1 MLRLKGITKNYKVAG
16 GEIEVLKGLDVCFRK
31 NEFVS
36 ILGPSGCGKTTTLN
50 IVGGLDKYTKGDLI
64 ISGKST
70 KNFKDHDWDIY
81 RNQRI
86 GFIFQSYNLIPHQT
100 VLGNVELSLTISG
113 ISKEERV
120 ERSIRALER
129 VGLKG
134 EEYKRPNQLSGGQCQ
149 RVAIARALV
158 NEPDILLADEPTGAL
173 DSKTSVQI
181 MELIK
186 EISKDKLVIMVT
198 HNGEIAEQ
206 YSSRIIRL
214 VDGEITEDTNPY
226 SEADETKEY
235 ENLKPETG
243 KKKKN
248 KAKMSWWTAFKL
260 STRNLLSKKKRTLL
274 TSIAGSI
281 GIIGISAVLAVSS
294 GVTGYIDN
302 MQDDMLSGNPI
313 TITETAFNLDA
324 MMEELSTGEKKDFVE
339 KKENYVNIDATLAY
353 LSKRLDAVNTM
364 IGTNNLTKD
373 YVDYVKN
380 IPSEQATV
388 VVNQGLNVTNNIY
401 TNFTGGGDTPKTENI
416 SLSAL
421 KNIYTSVM
429 KETDFGDNASF
440 ISMLGDIFMQAPN
453 DEEYILSQYELNEG
467 GRIAK
472 EKNEIMIVVNGDK
485 ALTDLML
492 AQLGY
497 YTQNEFI
504 NIAYEATGSGL
515 YDSSLQIRKEISYD
529 ELINREFVWY
539 DNDTVFN
546 EKYATNPADG
556 LDVNNPFTYNYKSDG
571 FDKSKDNEGMIKFKV
586 VGILTPKENLNY
598 GCLQAGFYYTE
609 EFARHAVA
617 SNNESKIVKY
627 LRDDLKISSFNT
639 MLITQQL
646 PNGTEVVV
654 PVPGYP
660 TITYQ
665 YDYFSVETDSMS
677 ELTTGYVGKANT
689 MTSMMSS
696 MSQFFGQ
703 QGNEEQEE
711 NASPN
716 YEVLSLNLRELGAD
730 TVSNDIKIY
739 AKSLDMKE
747 YVLEY
752 LNKWNDK
759 DTIINING
767 KNLALKVDD
776 NDVAEGYEPRTEI
789 KYTDTLS
796 LIMTMI
802 TSMVDIVTIAL
813 ISFTSLALVVSCVM
827 ISIVTYVSVVERVKE
842 IGVVRSLGGR
852 KKDVSNLFNAET
864 LIIGASSG
872 LIGIGFTYF
881 MSFIVNLIVKGAI
894 GFPIMTLKPVSALIM
909 LLLSVGLTV
918 LSGLIPAKKAS
929 RQDPVVALRTE

>member
-16 GEIEVLKGLDVCFRK
+16 GEIEVLKGLNVCFRK

-100 VLGNVELSLTISG
+100 VLGNVELALTISG
-113 ISKEERV
+113 ISKEERL
-120 ERSIRALER
+120 ERSLRALER

-134 EEYKRPNQLSGGQCQ
+134 EEHKRPNQLSGGQCQ

-226 SEADETKEY
+226 SEEDEAKEY
-235 ENLKPETG
+235 KNVSSEKD

-260 STRNLLSKKKRTLL
+260 SARNLLSKRKRTLL

-294 GVTGYIDN
+294 GVSGYIDN

-313 TITETAFNLDA
+313 TITEQTIDLNA
-324 MMEELSTGEKKDFVE
+324 MMDGMSTNEKVE
-339 KKENYVNIDATLAY
+339 FIKKEGYVNVDSMLSFLAKQLETMDNMMLTNEITQEYIEY
-353 LSKRLDAVNTM
+353 LK
-364 IGTNNLTKD
+364 G
-373 YVDYVKN
+373 
-380 IPSEQATV
+380 IPNEQATV
-388 VVNQGLNVTNNIY
+388 LVDRGINVANNIY
-401 TNFTGGGDTPKTENI
+401 TDFSIDGSLEKTENI
-416 SLSAL
+416 SITAL
-421 KNIYTSVM
+421 KQIYTSVM
-429 KETDFGDNASF
+429 KDTDFADSSYL
-440 ISMLGDIFMQAPN
+440 ISTLESVFKQAPN
-453 DEEYILSQYELNEG
+453 DPEYIKSQYDIKAGKIATEENEV
-467 GRIAK
+467 
-472 EKNEIMIVVNGDK
+472 MIVVNSDW
-485 ALTDLML
+485 ALTDMTL

-504 NIAYEATGSGL
+504 NIAYKATE
-515 YDSSLQIRKEISYD
+515 DSDRYNSELDIENFSYD
-529 ELINREFVWY
+529 ELLNKKFVWY
-539 DNDTVFN
+539 DNDTVFFETNINTPMAIVPYMYKYNSN
-546 EKYATNPADG
+546 EFAENSNG
-556 LDVNNPFTYNYKSDG
+556 L
-571 FDKSKDNEGMIKFKV
+571 ELKV
-586 VGILTPKENLNY
+586 VGILSPKENLNY
-598 GCLQAGFYYTE
+598 GCLNAGFYYTE
-609 EFARHAVA
+609 AFADYVIEKNT
-617 SNNESKIVKY
+617 SSKIVSY
-627 LRDDLKISSFNT
+627 VDALEDDVLV
-639 MLITQQL
+639 TQL
-646 PNGTEVVV
+646 EYDEAGNIIPPT
-654 PVPGYP
+654 
-660 TITYQ
+660 TITYT
-665 YDYFSVETDSMS
+665 YSYTTIDGEKKFSSGQIGSVD
-677 ELTTGYVGKANT
+677 A
-689 MTSMMSS
+689 MSS
-696 MSQFFGQ
+696 LGAMFG
-703 QGNEEQEE
+703 GNK
-711 NASPN
+711 NSAK
-716 YEVLSLNLRELGAD
+716 LTLTLRELGGGA
-730 TVSNDIKIY
+730 VPIDIKIY
-739 AKSLDMKE
+739 AKDLDMKAL
-747 YVLEY
+747 VLEY
-752 LNKWNDK
+752 LDKWNDPNS
-759 DTIINING
+759 TLEING

-776 NDVAEGYEPRTEI
+776 NPVPEGYEPRTEI

-796 LIMTMI
+796 IIMTML
-802 TSMVDIVTIAL
+802 TSMVDIITIAL

-842 IGVVRSLGGR
+842 IGVIRSLGGR

-864 LIIGASSG
+864 LMIGTASG

-881 MSFIVNLIVKGAI
+881 MSFIVNLIVKSAI
-894 GFPIMTLKPVSALIM
+894 GFSIMTLELPAALIM
-909 LLLSVGLTV
+909 LGLSVGLTV

>member
-1 MLRLKGITKNYKVAG
+1 MLKLKGITKNYKVAG

-50 IVGGLDKYTKGDLI
+50 IVGGLDKYTRGDLI

-100 VLGNVELSLTISG
+100 VLGNVELALTISG

-120 ERSIRALER
+120 RRSMRALER
-129 VGLKG
+129 VGLQG
-134 EEYKRPNQLSGGQCQ
+134 EEHKRPNQLSGGQCQ

-198 HNGEIAEQ
+198 HNSEIAEE
-206 YSSRIIRL
+206 YSTRIIRL
-214 VDGEITEDTNPY
+214 VDGEIIEDTNPY
-226 SEADETKEY
+226 SEEDEAKEY
-235 ENLKPETG
+235 ENLQTTAKR
-243 KKKKN
+243 KKN
-248 KAKMSWWTAFKL
+248 KAKMSRWTAFKL
-260 STRNLLSKKKRTLL
+260 SGRNLLSKLKRTLL

-294 GVTGYIDN
+294 GVSGFIDN

-313 TITETAFNLDA
+313 TVTEQAFDLDA
-324 MMEELSTGEKKDFVE
+324 MMGGMDMGDKVE
-339 KKENYVNIDATLAY
+339 MLKKEGYVNVEAMLAF
-353 LSKRLDAVNTM
+353 LSERLDTMNTM
-364 IGTNNLTKD
+364 VGTNYITQE
-373 YVDYVKN
+373 YVDYVES
-380 IPSEQATV
+380 IPNEQATV
-388 VVNQGLNVTNNIY
+388 LVNKGINVANNVY
-401 TNFTGGGDTPKTENI
+401 TDFSVDGKAENTQNI
-416 SLSAL
+416 SLSSL
-421 KNIYTSVM
+421 KKIYTSVM
-429 KETDFGDNASF
+429 KETKFGDNSSF
-440 ISMLGDIFMQAPN
+440 ISMLGDIFMQSPT
-453 DEEYILSQYELNEG
+453 DDEYILSQYELNPG
-467 GRIAK
+467 GKLAK
-472 EKNEIMIVVNGDK
+472 EKNEIMIVVNKDK

-504 NIAYEATGSGL
+504 NIAYEAT
-515 YDSSLQIRKEISYD
+515 DSEAYNPELKIPTEFSYE
-529 ELINREFVWY
+529 ELIGREFVWY

-546 EKYATNPADG
+546 ENYSAEPADG
-556 LDVNNPFTYNYKSDG
+556 LNASNPFTYNYKSDS
-571 FDKSKDNEGMIKFKV
+571 FDKSETNEDMVKFKI

-598 GCLQAGFYYTE
+598 GCLKAGFYYTE
-609 EFARHAVA
+609 DFADFVVQK
-617 SNNESKIVKY
+617 NDQSKVVKY
-627 LRDDLKISSFNT
+627 LRDQLKTHEYSTVLVTSK
-639 MLITQQL
+639 L
-646 PNGTEVVV
+646 PNGTIVTM
-654 PVPGYP
+654 PAPNSP
-660 TITYQ
+660 SITYT
-665 YDYFSVETDSMS
+665 YTYYSIETNSYS
-677 ELTTGYVGKANT
+677 QPVIGYVGEANP

-696 MSQFFGQ
+696 MGQMFSGSSQ
-703 QGNEEQEE
+703 
-711 NASPN
+711 SSSSN
-716 YEVLSLNLRELGAD
+716 YEILGLSLRDLGAQ

-739 AKSLDMKE
+739 AKNLEMKE
-747 YVLEY
+747 HVIAHLD
-752 LNKWNDK
+752 KWND
-759 DTIINING
+759 DH
-767 KNLALKVDD
+767 AD
-776 NDVAEGYEPRTEI
+776 NEI

-796 LIMTMI
+796 LIMSMI

-827 ISIVTYVSVVERVKE
+827 IAIITYVSVVERIKE
-842 IGVVRSLGGR
+842 IGVIRSLGGR

-864 LIIGASSG
+864 LVIGTASG
-872 LIGIGFTYF
+872 LIGVGFTYF
-881 MSFIVNLIVKGAI
+881 MSFLVNLVVKSAI
-894 GFPIMTLKPVSALIM
+894 GFPIMTLKLPSALIM
-909 LLLSVGLTV
+909 LGLSIGLTV